1 MALEKRIRFLEFV
14 YDFFRFQIITS
25 YYVERVTIGA
35 RMAPYPNLVSD
46 STLVQDTIDLLND
59 SGGRAAAS
67 EIVDAVFKL
76 SHIDDELAG
85 LLVADLIRNDR
96 RFKIVDN
103 HTVELQQ
110 DDWDNR
116 LLKDLDFVVVDV
128 EATGAKTPPNRLIE
142 LGAYRI
148 RSGRIVDKFLQL
160 VNPEIP
166 IPRFVATLT
175 GITNEMVKRQPVFAE
190 VAPKWL
196 DFVSDSVLVAHNAPF
211 DTSFLNHEIS
221 RVYPGHRMLNP
232 HLCTVRLSRRVLP
245 DIPNHRLDTI
255 ADYFSIPI
263 ASRHRAGSD
272 ALATAEIFLLLLTK
286 LEEDHGVKDLV
297 TARTFQFPEIKP
309 VAPSDQTELSLVP
322 SL

>member
-1 MALEKRIRFLEFV
+1 MP
-14 YDFFRFQIITS
+14 
-25 YYVERVTIGA
+25 
-35 RMAPYPNLVSD
+35 PYPNLVSD
-46 STLVQDTIDLLND
+46 STLVQDTIDLLTC

-96 RFKIVDN
+96 RFKLDN
-103 HTVELQQ
+103 NTVELLK
-110 DDWDNR
+110 DDSYSR

-148 RSGRIVDKFLQL
+148 RGGRIVDKFLSL

-166 IPRFVATLT
+166 IPRFVASLT
-175 GITNEMVKRQPVFAE
+175 GISNEMVKRAPVFAE
-190 VAPKWL
+190 LAPQWL

-221 RVYPGHRMLNP
+221 RVYPGHRMINP
-232 HLCTVRLSRRVLP
+232 HLCTVRLSRRALP
-245 DIPNHRLDTI
+245 DLLNHRLETI
-255 ADYFSIPI
+255 ASHFSIPI
-263 ASRHRAGSD
+263 VSRHRAFSD
-272 ALATAEIFLLLLTK
+272 ALATAEIFILLLTK
-286 LEEDHGVKDLV
+286 LEETHGIKDLAA
-297 TARTFQFPEIKP
+297 ARNFQFPEL
-309 VAPSDQTELSLVP
+309 AANLHG
-322 SL
+322 

>member
-1 MALEKRIRFLEFV
+1 MP
-14 YDFFRFQIITS
+14 
-25 YYVERVTIGA
+25 
-35 RMAPYPNLVSD
+35 PYSNLVSD
-46 STLVQDTIDLLND
+46 STLVQDTIDLLTC

-67 EIVDAVFKL
+67 EIVDVVFKL

-96 RFKIVDN
+96 RFKIIDN
-103 HTVELQQ
+103 NTVELQQ
-110 DDWDNR
+110 DDTDSR

-148 RSGRIVDKFLQL
+148 RGGRIVDKFLSL

-175 GITNEMVKRQPVFAE
+175 GISNEMVKTAPVFAL
-190 VAPKWL
+190 VAPQWL

-221 RVYPGHRMLNP
+221 RVYPGHRMINP
-232 HLCTVRLSRRVLP
+232 HLCTVRLARRTFP
-245 DIPNHRLDTI
+245 DLSNHRLDTI
-255 ADYFSIPI
+255 ASHFSIPI
-263 ASRHRAGSD
+263 VSRHRAGSD
-272 ALATAEIFLLLLTK
+272 ALATAEIFILLLTE
-286 LEEDHGVKDLV
+286 LEETHGIKDLGS
-297 TARTFQFPEIKP
+297 ARSFQF
-309 VAPSDQTELSLVP
+309 SELATDLHG
-322 SL
+322 

>member
-1 MALEKRIRFLEFV
+1 MP
-14 YDFFRFQIITS
+14 
-25 YYVERVTIGA
+25 
-35 RMAPYPNLVSD
+35 PYSNLVSD
-46 STLVQDTIDLLND
+46 STLVQDTIDLLTC

-96 RFKIVDN
+96 RFKIVEN
-103 HTVELQQ
+103 NTVELLE
-110 DDWDNR
+110 DDSHLR
-116 LLKDLDFVVVDV
+116 LLKELDFVVVDV

-148 RSGRIVDKFLQL
+148 RGGKIVDKFATL

-175 GITNEMVKRQPVFAE
+175 GISNEMVKGAPVFAD

-196 DFVSDSVLVAHNAPF
+196 DFVSEAVLVAHNAPF

-221 RVYPGHRMLNP
+221 RVYPGHRMVNP
-232 HLCTVRLSRRVLP
+232 HLCTVRLSRRAMP
-245 DIPNHRLDTI
+245 DLSNHRLETI
-255 ADYFSIPI
+255 ASHFSIPI

-272 ALATAEIFLLLLTK
+272 ALATAEIFILLLTE
-286 LEEDHGVKDLV
+286 LEETHGIKDLGA
-297 TARTFQFPEIKP
+297 ARRFQFPEL
-309 VAPSDQTELSLVP
+309 ATNLH
-322 SL
+322 

>member
-1 MALEKRIRFLEFV
+1 MP
-14 YDFFRFQIITS
+14 
-25 YYVERVTIGA
+25 
-35 RMAPYPNLVSD
+35 PYSNLVSD
-46 STLVQDTIDLLND
+46 STLVQDTIDLLTC

-96 RFKIVDN
+96 RFKIVEN
-103 HTVELQQ
+103 NTVELLA
-110 DDWDNR
+110 DDSHAR

-148 RSGRIVDKFLQL
+148 RGGRIVDKFVSL

-166 IPRFVATLT
+166 IPRFVASLT
-175 GITNEMVKRQPVFAE
+175 GISNDMVKDAPVFAD
-190 VAPKWL
+190 VAPRWL
-196 DFVSDSVLVAHNAPF
+196 DFVNDSVLVAHNAPF

-221 RVYPGHRMLNP
+221 RVYPGHRMVNA
-232 HLCTVRLSRRVLP
+232 HLCTVRLSRRALP
-245 DIPNHRLDTI
+245 DLSNHRLETI
-255 ADYFSIPI
+255 ASHFSIPI

-272 ALATAEIFLLLLTK
+272 ALATAEIFILLLTE
-286 LEEDHGVKDLV
+286 LEETYGIKNLAA
-297 TARTFQFPEIKP
+297 ARTFQFPEL
-309 VAPSDQTELSLVP
+309 AAANLQG
-322 SL
+322 

>member
-1 MALEKRIRFLEFV
+1 MP
-14 YDFFRFQIITS
+14 
-25 YYVERVTIGA
+25 
-35 RMAPYPNLVSD
+35 PYPNLVSD
-46 STLVQDTIDLLND
+46 STLVQDTIDLLTC

-67 EIVDAVFKL
+67 EIVDAVFKM

-96 RFKIVDN
+96 RFKIIEN
-103 HTVELQQ
+103 NTVELLE
-110 DDWDNR
+110 DDSHLR
-116 LLKDLDFVVVDV
+116 LLKELDFVVVDV

-148 RSGRIVDKFLQL
+148 RGGKVVDKFVTL

-175 GITNEMVKRQPVFAE
+175 GISNEMVKGAPVFAD

-196 DFVSDSVLVAHNAPF
+196 DFVSDSVLIAHNAPF

-221 RVYPGHRMLNP
+221 RVYPGHRMMNP
-232 HLCTVRLSRRVLP
+232 HLCTVRLSRRALP
-245 DIPNHRLDTI
+245 DLSNHRLDTI
-255 ADYFSIPI
+255 ATHFSIPI

-272 ALATAEIFLLLLTK
+272 ALATAEIFILLLTE
-286 LEEDHGVKDLV
+286 LEETYGIKDLGA
-297 TARTFQFPEIKP
+297 ARRFQFP
-309 VAPSDQTELSLVP
+309 DLNRDCHG
-322 SL
+322 

>member
-1 MALEKRIRFLEFV
+1 MP
-14 YDFFRFQIITS
+14 
-25 YYVERVTIGA
+25 
-35 RMAPYPNLVSD
+35 PYANLVSD
-46 STLVQDTIDLLND
+46 STLVQDTIDLLTC

-96 RFKIVDN
+96 RFKIVEN
-103 HTVELQQ
+103 NTVELLE
-110 DDWDNR
+110 DDSHLR
-116 LLKDLDFVVVDV
+116 LLKDMDFVVVDV

-142 LGAYRI
+142 LGAFRI
-148 RSGRIVDKFLQL
+148 RGARIVDKFVSL

-175 GITNEMVKRQPVFAE
+175 GISNDMVRDAPVFAD

-196 DFVSDSVLVAHNAPF
+196 DFVSEAVIVAHNAPF

-221 RVYPGHRMLNP
+221 RVYPGHRMVNP
-232 HLCTVRLSRRVLP
+232 HLCTVRLSRRAMP
-245 DIPNHRLDTI
+245 DLSNHRLETI
-255 ADYFSIPI
+255 ASHFSIPI

-272 ALATAEIFLLLLTK
+272 ALATAEIFILLLTK
-286 LEEDHGVKDLV
+286 LEETHGIKDFGA
-297 TARTFQFPEIKP
+297 ARRFQFPEL
-309 VAPSDQTELSLVP
+309 TTNLHG
-322 SL
+322 

>member
-1 MALEKRIRFLEFV
+1 MP
-14 YDFFRFQIITS
+14 
-25 YYVERVTIGA
+25 
-35 RMAPYPNLVSD
+35 PYPNLVSD

-85 LLVADLIRNDR
+85 LLVADLLRNDR
-96 RFKIVDN
+96 RFNIIEN
-103 HTVELQQ
+103 NTIELQR
-110 DDWDNR
+110 DDWDTR

-148 RSGRIVDKFLQL
+148 RGGRIVDRFLQL
-160 VNPEIP
+160 INPEIP
-166 IPRFVATLT
+166 IPRFVASLT
-175 GITNEMVKRQPVFAE
+175 GISNEMVKRAPVFAD
-190 VAPKWL
+190 VAPMWL

-221 RVYPGHRMLNP
+221 RVYPGHRMVNP

-245 DIPNHRLDTI
+245 DIANHRLDTI
-255 ADYFSIPI
+255 ADHFSIPI
-263 ASRHRAGSD
+263 VSRHRAGSD

-286 LEEDHGVKDLV
+286 LEEEHGVKDLA
-297 TARTFQFPEIKP
+297 TARSFQFPEIK
-309 VAPSDQTELSLVP
+309 VAEAVPNLPLVP
-322 SL
+322 SF